1 MTFVVAIAAC
11 FGVGLLMLAPV
22 LVWLSVKSRRDA
34 RWVRR
39 HPVSPAAAV
48 RLGVALPQ
56 RYALFGLTAP
66 GPAGTVRTL
75 LDGTPAVWC
84 RTMVYTRR
92 SLGEDRG
99 ELRVL
104 FEQTFGEPFG
114 VADSTGTAAVAGNFL
129 EAFLFNGHPP
139 LWRRIRIPEGQPG
152 EQLVH
157 RAVDELTA
165 KRDEPGP
172 YLRAAIERGLVGPGA
187 RRRVDEVGVL
197 EEYIAAGQPLHVI
210 GKPAM
215 LDGGVPG
222 LTMPRRGRYLI
233 VSREPAETEAEL
245 VGDGRSSLGCGLWV
259 LLIGAV
265 AVAVS
270 FAVAYSAG
278 FLG

>member
-1 MTFVVAIAAC
+1 MTFVVAITAC
-11 FGVGLLMLAPV
+11 FGVGLVMLAPV
-22 LVWLSVKSRRDA
+22 LVWLAVKNRRDA

-56 RYALFGLTAP
+56 RYAVFGRTAP

-75 LDGTPAVWC
+75 LAGTPAVWC
-84 RTMVYTRR
+84 RTMVYTLRNA
-92 SLGEDRG
+92 GEDGGG
-99 ELRVL
+99 EVRVL

-114 VADSTGTAAVAGNFL
+114 VADSTGTAAVSGNFL
-129 EAFLFNGHPP
+129 EAFLFHEYPP
-139 LWRRIRIPEGQPG
+139 LWRRTRIPEGQPG
-152 EQLVH
+152 ERLVH

-187 RRRVDEVGVL
+187 RRSVDIGVL
-197 EEYIAAGQPLHVI
+197 EEYIVAGQPLHVI

-222 LTMPRRGRYLI
+222 LTMPRTGRYLI

-245 VGDGRSSLGCGLWV
+245 VGDGRFSLGCGLWA
-259 LLIGAV
+259 LLAGAV

-270 FAVAYSAG
+270 FAVAYGAG
-278 FLG
+278 LLG

>member
-1 MTFVVAIAAC
+1 M
-11 FGVGLLMLAPV
+11 
-22 LVWLSVKSRRDA
+22 KNRRDA

-48 RLGVALPQ
+48 RPGVPLPQ
-56 RYALFGLTAP
+56 RYAVFGLTAP
-66 GPAGTVRTL
+66 GPAGTVHTL
-75 LDGTPAVWC
+75 LAGTPAVWC

-104 FEQTFGEPFG
+104 FEQTYGEPFG
-114 VADSTGTAAVAGNFL
+114 VADSTGTAAVSGSFL
-129 EAFLFNGHPP
+129 EAFLFNEHPP
-139 LWRRIRIPEGQPG
+139 LWGRTRIPEGRPG
-152 EQLVH
+152 EQLVR

-172 YLRAAIERGLVGPGA
+172 YLRAAIARGLVKPGA

-197 EEYIAAGQPLHVI
+197 EEYIVAGQPLHVI
-210 GKPAM
+210 GKPAV

-222 LTMPRRGRYLI
+222 LTMPRRGRYLV
-233 VSREPAETEAEL
+233 VSREPAETAAEL
-245 VGDGRSSLGCGLWV
+245 AGDGRFSLGCGLWA
-259 LLIGAV
+259 LLAGAV

-270 FAVAYSAG
+270 FAAAYSAG
-278 FLG
+278 LLG